1 MVENLPTQALP
12 FAGLKVIDCA
22 SFIAGPA
29 AATILADFGADVIK
43 IEPLEGDPYRGL
55 YRVPGSPASD
65 ANYPWEL
72 DSRNKRSLAIDL
84 KRLRGVAVLHRLV
97 AQADVFITNLP
108 LPARARLAI
117 DHASL
122 APLNARL
129 IYASLTAYGESG
141 SEAAKPGFDATAY
154 WARSGLMDLIRPDHT
169 APPARAVAGLG
180 DHPTAT
186 ALFAAIA
193 TALYR
198 RERTGQGGLVSTSL
212 LANGLWAN
220 GVQVQATLGGVVYPP
235 RPPRHQAPNAL
246 ANVYRCADGRW
257 LNLVILNE
265 QMVPALLHALG
276 DPSLLNDARLT
287 SPALRGAHNLEAI
300 ALLDFCFAQHSLAT
314 WRVKLDA
321 AGVTFGIINT
331 LAEVAFDEQARQ
343 AQALVPFADGDGW
356 TVASPLQLQGVQ
368 QRSPERAPYL
378 GQHSAQVLHQ
388 AGYTSTDIAQL
399 IDEGIVL
406 DGTDPS
412 AAIAQ

>member
-1 MVENLPTQALP
+1 MTQHTPTDALP
-12 FAGLKVIDCA
+12 FQGLKVIDCA

-29 AATILADFGADVIK
+29 AATILGDFGADVIK
-43 IEPLEGDPYRGL
+43 IEPLEGDPYRSL
-55 YRVPGSPASD
+55 YVVPGSPASKG
-65 ANYPWEL
+65 NYPWEL

-97 AQADVFITNLP
+97 AQADIFITNLP
-108 LPARARLAI
+108 LPARERLAI
-117 DHASL
+117 DHARL

-129 IYASLTAYGESG
+129 IYASLTAYGETG
-141 SEAAKPGFDATAY
+141 AEAGKTGFDATAY

-186 ALFAAIA
+186 ALFAAIT

-198 RERTGQGGLVSTSL
+198 RERTGRGGLVSTSL

-220 GVQVQATLGGVVYPP
+220 GVQVQATLDGVTYPP
-235 RPPRHQAPNAL
+235 RQPRHQAPNPF

-276 DPSLLNDARLT
+276 DPSLLGDPRMT
-287 SPALRGAHNLEAI
+287 SPALRGAHNVEAI
-300 ALLDFCFAQHSLAT
+300 ASLDHCFARHDLAT
-314 WRVKLDA
+314 WRTKLDA

-331 LAEVAFDEQARQ
+331 LADVAFDEQARQ
-343 AQALVPFADGDGW
+343 AQTLVPFADEDGW

-368 QRSPERAPYL
+368 QRRPERAPQL
-378 GQHSAQVLHQ
+378 GQHSAQVLQQ
-388 AGYTSTDIAQL
+388 AGYTGSDIAQL

-406 DGTDPS
+406 DGATPG
-412 AAIAQ
+412 AVPAE